1 MKQINSMREKM
12 ENDKLQ
18 FYDKIDAEEIIA
30 RLKRILDYLQSKSKD
45 KLNNG
50 NERTNTPLS

>member
-1 MKQINSMREKM
+1 M

-30 RLKRILDYLQSKSKD
+30 RLKRILDYLQNKAKGG
-45 KLNNG
+45 KVENG
-50 NERTNTPLS
+50 KEFHD

>member
-1 MKQINSMREKM
+1 M

-30 RLKRILDYLQSKSKD
+30 RLKRILEYMQSKSKD
-45 KLNNG
+45 KPNNG
-50 NERTNTPLS
+50 HECTNTPLS

>member
-1 MKQINSMREKM
+1 M

>member
-1 MKQINSMREKM
+1 M
-12 ENDKLQ
+12 ENDKPLV
-18 FYDKIDAEEIIA
+18 YDKIDAEEIIA
-30 RLKRILDYLQSKSKD
+30 RLKRILGYLQNKPWE